1 MSKASKKT
9 SLPNA
14 FLRYPFFKKS
24 FKLQVLIL
32 GEVTK
37 IFHDA
42 TVSKV
47 SCYLQSSDILFVLC
61 YKSNKNLCQN
71 EYIKNTSSTE
81 IKNIIIQFCKSLS
94 KLCYY

>member
-1 MSKASKKT
+1 MSKAK
-9 SLPNA
+9 A

-32 GEVTK
+32 GDVTRV
-37 IFHDA
+37 FHDA

-71 EYIKNTSSTE
+71 EYIKNTSSTG
-81 IKNIIIQFCKSLS
+81 IKNIRIQLCKSLS
-94 KLCYY
+94 KLYYY